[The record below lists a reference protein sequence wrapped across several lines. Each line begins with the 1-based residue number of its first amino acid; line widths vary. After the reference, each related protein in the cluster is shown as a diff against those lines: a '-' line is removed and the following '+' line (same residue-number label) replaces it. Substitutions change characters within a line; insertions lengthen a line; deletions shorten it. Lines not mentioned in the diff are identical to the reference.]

1 MRAPGVGA
9 GGLELE
15 LLRWEKW
22 GVELEHPGWEQWGVE
37 LELLGWE
44 LLEGRVRAGAVGAV
58 GMELELREWEIQ
70 VELWHLG
77 WGAGVELVHL

>member
-1 MRAPGVGA
+1 M
-9 GGLELE
+9 ELE